1 MTDLIK
7 FIGSIVWGP
16 HMLIF
21 LLGIGIYFTIR
32 LNFVQVIGFPEAL
45 KFLFSNSRSS
55 IRKQEGKG
63 DLTSYE
69 ALMTSLGGVVGNGN
83 IAGVATAIAV
93 GGPGAIFWM
102 WISALFGMANSF
114 AESSLGVFYR
124 RVNQDGSIL
133 AGPMYYI
140 KYGLGWGWL
149 AAIFALFMGLKTLIT
164 TTTIQVNSMTLVVNK
179 LLGIPMLLGGI
190 GIAILIW
197 LVIIKGISGIASVA
211 TKLTP
216 FMVIT
221 YLGVGIIIVLLNISE
236 IPSLLALIVNSAF
249 TPQSATGGFAGA
261 SVMMAMRYGVA
272 RGAFS
277 NEAGAGSAPV
287 VHGAAKVSS
296 PRSQG
301 RVSMIGVFI
310 DTIFINTLTAL
321 VILSAALWT
330 TGNTSTVLAASSF
343 EFAIGSIGAWVVG
356 AASLL
361 FGFSTLIAWPY
372 YGEQCF
378 AYLFGN
384 KIRLPFRWIFCFILL
399 AGTVKEVEAIWILAD
414 VMNGMMVIPN
424 LIALVALGGVV
435 VKLASGNEKHE
446 GTAIINH
453 HKNRK

>member
-1 MTDLIK
+1 MAEIIK
-7 FIGSIVWGP
+7 LVGSIVWGP

-21 LLGIGIYFTIR
+21 LLGIGIYFTLKLRFIQ
-32 LNFVQVIGFPEAL
+32 LFGFTEAI
-45 KFLFSNSRSS
+45 KFLFNKSRSRGS
-55 IRKQEGKG
+55 NKDDKG

-102 WISALFGMANSF
+102 WISALLGMANSF
-114 AESSLGVFYR
+114 AESSLGVYYR
-124 RVNQDGSIL
+124 RLNKDGSIL

-149 AAIFALFMGLKTLIT
+149 AAIFALFMGLRTLIT
-164 TTTIQVNSMTLVVNK
+164 TTTVQINSMTLVINK
-179 LLGIPMLLGGI
+179 LLGVPMIISGI
-190 GIAILIW
+190 VIAILIW
-197 LVIIKGISGIASVA
+197 LVIIKGIKSIASVA

-216 FMVIT
+216 FMVIA
-221 YLGVGIIIVLLNISE
+221 YLSAGIIIMLLNITE

-272 RGAFS
+272 RGAHS
-277 NEAGAGSAPV
+277 NESGAGSAPV
-287 VHGAAKVSS
+287 IHGAAKVSS
-296 PRSQG
+296 PRIQG

-310 DTIFINTLTAL
+310 DTIVINTLTAL
-321 VILSAALWT
+321 VILTAALWT
-330 TGNTSTVLAASSF
+330 TGDTSTVLAASSF
-343 EFAIGSIGAWVVG
+343 EIGIGAVGGWVVG
-356 AASLL
+356 VASVL

-372 YGEQCF
+372 YGEQAF
-378 AYLFGN
+378 AFLFGD
-384 KIRLPFRWIFCFILL
+384 KIRIPFRWVFCFALL
-399 AGTVKEVEAIWILAD
+399 GGTVNEVEAIWILAD

-435 VKLASGNEKHE
+435 MKLAAGHEKYDASDFIHDDSD
-446 GTAIINH
+446 
-453 HKNRK
+453 RK